1 MDKFDKF
8 VEIIATLRGEN
19 GCPWDKKQTH
29 DSLLQ
34 FLFEETNEVADT
46 IVSKD
51 YKHLQEELGDLLLQ
65 IVLHS
70 QIAKE
75 NSEFTI
81 SDVIDSISEKMIR
94 RHPHIF
100 AGVKVNSEDEVN
112 QLWEEIKKK
121 EQKDN
126 VDKEESILDKIP
138 QELPTLSKTKK
149 IQKEVIKNGFDWPK
163 EDYLSV
169 IVKVREE
176 IEEIEDAVK
185 NKNFEHIEAEIG
197 DLLFAT
203 IHLALHL
210 DVDAETALFKCN
222 DRFSQRF
229 RLVELQ
235 AKEKKMKDYS
245 LKELHQFWKN
255 AKFLLSHFSFE
266 EAVKKLNEKAGD

>member
-75 NSEFTI
+75 NNEFAI

-100 AGVKVNSEDEVN
+100 AGVKINSEDEVN

-169 IVKVREE
+169 IGKVKEE

-185 NKNFEHIEAEIG
+185 NKNFEHVEAEIG

>member
-75 NSEFTI
+75 NNEFTI

-169 IVKVREE
+169 IGKVREE
-176 IEEIEDAVK
+176 IEEIEDAIK

-266 EAVKKLNEKAGD
+266 EAAKKLNEKAGD

>member
-75 NSEFTI
+75 NNEFAI

-169 IVKVREE
+169 IGKVKEE

>member
-169 IVKVREE
+169 IGKVKEE

-185 NKNFEHIEAEIG
+185 NKNFEHVEAEIG

>member
-75 NSEFTI
+75 NNEFAI

-100 AGVKVNSEDEVN
+100 AGVKINSEDEVN

-126 VDKEESILDKIP
+126 VDKEKSILDKIP

-169 IVKVREE
+169 IGKVREE
-176 IEEIEDAVK
+176 IEEIEDAIK

>member
-75 NSEFTI
+75 NNEFAI

-100 AGVKVNSEDEVN
+100 AGVKINSEDEVN

-126 VDKEESILDKIP
+126 VDKEKSILDKIP

-169 IVKVREE
+169 IGKVREE
-176 IEEIEDAVK
+176 IEEIEDAIK

-266 EAVKKLNEKAGD
+266 EAVKKLNEKAVD

>member
-75 NSEFTI
+75 NNEFAI

-126 VDKEESILDKIP
+126 VDKEKSILDKIP

-169 IVKVREE
+169 IGKVKEE

-185 NKNFEHIEAEIG
+185 NKNFEHVEAEIG

>member
-75 NSEFTI
+75 NNEFAI

-100 AGVKVNSEDEVN
+100 AGVKINSEDEVN

-169 IVKVREE
+169 IGKVREE

>member
-75 NSEFTI
+75 NNEFAI

-169 IVKVREE
+169 IGKVREE
-176 IEEIEDAVK
+176 IEEIEDAIK

-266 EAVKKLNEKAGD
+266 EAAKKLNEKAGD

>member
-75 NSEFTI
+75 NNEFAI

-138 QELPTLSKTKK
+138 QELPILSKTKK

-169 IVKVREE
+169 IGKVREE

>member
-75 NSEFTI
+75 NNEFAI

-169 IVKVREE
+169 IGKVKEE

-185 NKNFEHIEAEIG
+185 NKNFEHVEAEIG

>member
-8 VEIIATLRGEN
+8 VEIIATLRGGN

-75 NSEFTI
+75 NNEFAI

-126 VDKEESILDKIP
+126 VDKEKSILDKIP
-138 QELPTLSKTKK
+138 QELPILSKTKK
-149 IQKEVIKNGFDWPK
+149 IQNEVIKNGFDWPK

-169 IVKVREE
+169 IGKVKEE

-185 NKNFEHIEAEIG
+185 NKNFEHVEAEIG

-266 EAVKKLNEKAGD
+266 EAAKKLNEKAGD

>member
-75 NSEFTI
+75 NNEFAI

-169 IVKVREE
+169 IGKVKEE

-185 NKNFEHIEAEIG
+185 NKNFEHVEAEIG

-255 AKFLLSHFSFE
+255 AKFLLSYFSFE

>member
-8 VEIIATLRGEN
+8 VEIIATLRGGN

-75 NSEFTI
+75 NNEFAI

-126 VDKEESILDKIP
+126 VDKEKSILDKIP
-138 QELPTLSKTKK
+138 QELPILSKTKK
-149 IQKEVIKNGFDWPK
+149 IQNEVIKNGFDWPK

-169 IVKVREE
+169 IGKVKEE

-185 NKNFEHIEAEIG
+185 NKNFEHVEAEIG

>member
-75 NSEFTI
+75 NNEFAI

-100 AGVKVNSEDEVN
+100 AGVKINSEDEVN

-169 IVKVREE
+169 IGKVREE
-176 IEEIEDAVK
+176 IEEIEDAIK

-266 EAVKKLNEKAGD
+266 EAVKKLNEKAGN

>member
-75 NSEFTI
+75 NSEFAI

-169 IVKVREE
+169 IGKVKEE

-185 NKNFEHIEAEIG
+185 NKNFEHVEAEIG

>member
-75 NSEFTI
+75 NNEFAI

-126 VDKEESILDKIP
+126 VDKEKSILDKIP
-138 QELPTLSKTKK
+138 QELPILSKTKK
-149 IQKEVIKNGFDWPK
+149 IQNEVIKNGFDWPK

-169 IVKVREE
+169 IGKVKEE

-185 NKNFEHIEAEIG
+185 NKNFEHVEAEIG

>member
-75 NSEFTI
+75 NNEFAI

-169 IVKVREE
+169 IGKVREE
-176 IEEIEDAVK
+176 IEEIEDAIK

>member
-75 NSEFTI
+75 NNEFAI

-169 IVKVREE
+169 IGKVREE

-185 NKNFEHIEAEIG
+185 NKNFEHVEAEIG

-266 EAVKKLNEKAGD
+266 EAAKKLNEKAGD

>member
-75 NSEFTI
+75 NNEFAI

-163 EDYLSV
+163 EDYSSV
-169 IVKVREE
+169 IGKVKEE

-185 NKNFEHIEAEIG
+185 NKNFEHVEAEIG

>member
-169 IVKVREE
+169 IGKVREE

>member
-75 NSEFTI
+75 NNEFAI

-100 AGVKVNSEDEVN
+100 AGVKINSEDEVN

-126 VDKEESILDKIP
+126 VDKEKSILDKIP

-169 IVKVREE
+169 IGKVKEE

-185 NKNFEHIEAEIG
+185 NKNFEHVEAEIG

-266 EAVKKLNEKAGD
+266 EAAKKLNEKAGD